1 MEKKSKISTY
11 EQKRRDAKERRA
23 ARERRAAKK
32 IEKNKLNE
40 PQKIKSKF
48 KPLPFYEGLR

>member
-32 IEKNKLNE
+32 IAENKLNE
-40 PQKIKSKF
+40 HQKIKSKF